1 MRLILK
7 KLKQY
12 DTKEMYKIYNE
23 WPKIAIDSFNLNI
36 EKIEIQKVDHIVFA
50 GMGGSGAI
58 GDVFASILSKTTIH
72 TTVVKGYTLPKTVN
86 KNTLVVIISVSGDT
100 KETFEIL
107 KLANKTKCKII
118 AFSSGGKIEKFCIS
132 NNLQYRKIK
141 KTHSP
146 RASFPIF
153 LYGILKV
160 LKPILPISNKEVN
173 ESINQLK
180 KTFSLISTNNISKTN
195 LALELAK
202 WITEIPIIYYPF
214 GFESAAIRFK
224 NSLQENAKTHVI
236 CEDVLETT
244 HNGIVAW
251 EKKSKIKPILLRGTN
266 DHIKTKERWK
276 IMKKY
281 LNFKKI
287 DYREIESPKGGIL
300 SKLVNLI
307 YVLDYTSIYYSVMNN
322 TDPSPVEAID
332 FFKSKLKK

>member
-1 MRLILK
+1 MQK
-7 KLKQY
+7 KIEKY
-12 DTKEMYKIYNE
+12 DTRQMYKVYNE
-23 WPKIAIDSFNLNI
+23 WPKIAKDSFNLNI
-36 EKIEIQKVDHIVFA
+36 QNIKIKKIDHIVFA

-86 KNTLVVIISVSGDT
+86 KKTLVVIISVSGNT

-107 KLANKTKCKII
+107 KLANKTNCKII
-118 AFSSGGKIEKFCIS
+118 AFSSGGKIEKFCNL
-132 NNLQYRKIK
+132 NNLEYRKIGK
-141 KTHSP
+141 NHSP

-160 LKPILPISNKEVN
+160 LKPILPISDKEIY
-173 ESINQLK
+173 ESIKELE
-180 KTFSLISTNNISKTN
+180 KTSLIISTDNLSKKN
-195 LALELAK
+195 LSLELAK
-202 WITEIPIIYYPF
+202 WITEIPIIYYPY

-266 DHIKTKERWK
+266 DHIKTMERWQ

-287 DYREIESPKGGIL
+287 NYREIQSPKGGIL

-307 YVLDYTSIYYSVMNN
+307 YVLDYTSIYYAVLNK

>member
-1 MRLILK
+1 
-7 KLKQY
+7 
-12 DTKEMYKIYNE
+12 MYEIYNK
-23 WPKIAIDSFNLNI
+23 WPTIAKKSFELNI
-36 EKIEIQKVDHIVFA
+36 EKIKIQKIDHIVFA

-58 GDVFASILSKTTIH
+58 GDVFASILSKTSIH
-72 TTVVKGYTLPKTVN
+72 TTIVKGYNLPKTVN

-118 AFSSGGKIEKFCIS
+118 AFSSGGKVEKFCIS
-132 NNLQYRKIK
+132 NNLEFRKIEK
-141 KTHSP
+141 IHSP

-153 LYGILKV
+153 LYSILKV
-160 LKPILPISNKEVN
+160 LQPILPINDKEIYD
-173 ESINQLK
+173 SIKQLQ
-180 KTFSLISTNNISKTN
+180 KTFLKISTNNISKTN
-195 LALELAK
+195 IALELAK

-224 NSLQENAKTHVI
+224 NSLQENSKTHVI

-251 EKKSKIKPILLRGTN
+251 EKKSKIKPILLKGTN

-281 LNFKKI
+281 LKFKKI

-307 YVLDYTSIYYSVMNN
+307 YILDYTSIYYAVKNN
-322 TDPSPVEAID
+322 TDPSPVKAID
-332 FFKSKLKK
+332 FFKSELKK

>member
-1 MRLILK
+1 
-7 KLKQY
+7 
-12 DTKEMYKIYNE
+12 MYEIYNQ
-23 WPKIAIDSFNLNI
+23 WPAIAKKSFELNI
-36 EKIEIQKVDHIVFA
+36 EKIKIQKIDHIVFA

-58 GDVFASILSKTTIH
+58 GDVFASILSKTSIH
-72 TTVVKGYTLPKTVN
+72 TTIVKGYNLPKTVN

-107 KLANKTKCKII
+107 KLANKTECKII
-118 AFSSGGKIEKFCIS
+118 AFSSGGKIEKFCRS
-132 NNLQYRKIK
+132 NKIQYRKIE

-146 RASFPIF
+146 RTSFPIF
-153 LYGILKV
+153 LYAILKV
-160 LKPILPISNKEVN
+160 LQPILPITDKEIYD
-173 ESINQLK
+173 SIKQLE
-180 KTFSLISTNNISKTN
+180 KTHSIISTNNISKTN
-195 LALELAK
+195 ISLELAK

-251 EKKSKIKPILLRGTN
+251 EKKSKLKPIFLRGTN

-281 LNFKKI
+281 MNFKKI
-287 DYREIESPKGGIL
+287 EYREIESPKGGIL

-307 YVLDYTSIYYSVMNN
+307 YVLDYTSIYYSVINN
-322 TDPSPVEAID
+322 TDPSPVKAID
-332 FFKSKLKK
+332 FFKSELKK

>member
-1 MRLILK
+1 MRLIQK
-7 KLKQY
+7 KLEKY
-12 DTKEMYKIYNE
+12 DTLEMYKTYNE
-23 WPKIAIDSFNLNI
+23 WPKIAKNSFDLDIEEIKFKNI
-36 EKIEIQKVDHIVFA
+36 DHIVFV

-58 GDVFASILSKTTIH
+58 GDVFASILSKTTIY
-72 TTVVKGYTLPKTVN
+72 TTVVKGYTLPITVK
-86 KNTLVVIISVSGDT
+86 KNTLVVIISVSGNT

-107 KLANKTKCKII
+107 KLAKETACEVI
-118 AFSSGGKIEKFCIS
+118 AFSSGGKIEKYCIS
-132 NNLQYRKIK
+132 NNLEYRKFEK
-141 KTHSP
+141 NHSP

-160 LKPILPISNKEVN
+160 LKPILPIDDKEIHN
-173 ESINQLK
+173 SIKELK
-180 KTFSLISTNNISKTN
+180 KTFLLISPKNVSNKN
-195 LALELAK
+195 LALHLAK
-202 WITEIPIIYYPF
+202 WITEIPIIYYPY

-224 NSLQENAKTHVI
+224 NSLQENSKTHVI

-251 EKKSKIKPILLRGTN
+251 EKKSKIKPILLRGIN
-266 DHIKTKERWK
+266 DHVKTKERWE

-287 DYREIESPKGGIL
+287 DYREVNSTKGGIL

-307 YVLDYTSIYYSVMNN
+307 YLLDYTSIYYAVLNK

-332 FFKSKLKK
+332 FFKSRLKK